1 VEGDMTE
8 QRGFVRED
16 RDEDV
21 AQKIAT
27 TEVQGSSGEFGI
39 NYRTE

>member
-1 VEGDMTE
+1 MTE

-16 RDEDV
+16 DEDV

-39 NYRTE
+39 N

>member
-16 RDEDV
+16 DEDA